1 MNTINFNIATASD
14 IGKSR
19 LNNEDCM
26 THFNSSNGYVV
37 AVCDGMGGENGGET
51 ASTIVVSI
59 IEEIIKNNLFDSPS
73 EAIIDSINAANKAV
87 LRKAAMF
94 PDLNNMGST
103 CVMAIINEGM
113 VYYGSIG
120 DSRIYYLDPEGELTQ
135 LTKDQSVVQALLD
148 SGEITAIEAETHP
161 KKNEI
166 LNAIGLEGMTPAAV
180 CEVPLIPQPGS
191 KLLLCTDGLT
201 SMVPDT
207 MIAQVLKNQEISL
220 EEKVNKLVNLANEAG
235 GLDNITIQ
243 VVEFDA
249 PSANV
254 SYQNANTNNRPAAPQ
269 SKGKK
274 GWLFGLLM
282 LILALGCAGFTYYI
296 TSDNDDADDVRTEK
310 SEKKTK
316 NVPPTKHYAPP
327 APSPKKVKRYY
338 TPDYSD
344 KSSKSTNKNIV
355 YKKSDEKA
363 DKKPTPK
370 KSESPLEKE
379 LNKGKNKKDIIKD
392 RNIKKKGKPEDL
404 LMKNPDV

>member
-26 THFNSSNGYVV
+26 THFDSSNGYVV

-51 ASTIVVSI
+51 AST

-148 SGEITAIEAETHP
+148 SGEITAIEADTHP

-220 EEKVNKLVNLANEAG
+220 EEKVNKLVNQYNSS
-235 GLDNITIQ
+235 IT
-243 VVEFDA
+243 F
-249 PSANV
+249 
-254 SYQNANTNNRPAAPQ
+254 NR
-269 SKGKK
+269 
-274 GWLFGLLM
+274 
-282 LILALGCAGFTYYI
+282 IRI
-296 TSDNDDADDVRTEK
+296 
-310 SEKKTK
+310 
-316 NVPPTKHYAPP
+316 
-327 APSPKKVKRYY
+327 
-338 TPDYSD
+338 
-344 KSSKSTNKNIV
+344 
-355 YKKSDEKA
+355 
-363 DKKPTPK
+363 
-370 KSESPLEKE
+370 
-379 LNKGKNKKDIIKD
+379 
-392 RNIKKKGKPEDL
+392 
-404 LMKNPDV
+404 